1 MNRARHPAA
10 RDLFSFLAR
19 GAALAFH
26 EQSNVQL
33 VADPELTIA
42 DSGSIP
48 AHPNP
53 RARPVNTLP
62 ASSPPYLTSF

>member
-1 MNRARHPAA
+1 
-10 RDLFSFLAR
+10 
-19 GAALAFH
+19 
-26 EQSNVQL
+26 L